1 MTFSRK
7 ILSTNTR
14 NTINTATKDINKK
27 GGRKTNIQFPSLIII
42 LFRFVLMVSTVK
54 TDKEKRKREKNL
66 SFMSLFE
73 TFRKKEI
80 SFQADFRS
88 LEYTS
93 FFKLTVS
100 AFSLPI
106 GIFFCHFWFLCV
118 INVLAVLKFNY
129 KIPIAT
135 AIPSHQ
141 KIKIDVDCSWFPFF
155 DFVLKYRFC
164 RIPHHFQSIYL
175 LIFVYRYFHV
185 VFVDLENFRHRQ
197 IE

>member
-141 KIKIDVDCSWFPFF
+141 KIDRRRLFLVPFF
-155 DFVLKYRFC
+155 WFCIKISVLSHTTSLPIYIFTDFC
-164 RIPHHFQSIYL
+164 I
-175 LIFVYRYFHV
+175 
-185 VFVDLENFRHRQ
+185 
-197 IE
+197 